1 MSRPTDLQA
10 SRLGLALAHS
20 HARQQQRLDEHL
32 GMWHGIGQA
41 DFLLLDALSQAPRG
55 RLATLALAKQ
65 LHCPPSALVRQL
77 LPMEK
82 TGLLARETGAVQL
95 RAAGRQLHAEASQTV
110 GAVCGKAWS
119 ALCLD
124 ADTFDTLLSQF
135 DAVAADTGQ
144 RTPQATAR

>member
-1 MSRPTDLQA
+1 MSRPTDPQA
-10 SRLGLALAHS
+10 LRLGLALARS

-32 GMWHGIGQA
+32 GMWHGIGQM
-41 DFLLLDALSQAPRG
+41 DFLLLDALSRSPHG

-77 LPMEK
+77 LPLEK
-82 TGLLARETGAVQL
+82 TGLLAREAGAVQL

-119 ALCLD
+119 ALRLD
-124 ADTFDTLLSQF
+124 GDAFDTLLLQF
-135 DAVAADTGQ
+135 DAVAADTGH
-144 RTPQATAR
+144 ATSEVHAQ